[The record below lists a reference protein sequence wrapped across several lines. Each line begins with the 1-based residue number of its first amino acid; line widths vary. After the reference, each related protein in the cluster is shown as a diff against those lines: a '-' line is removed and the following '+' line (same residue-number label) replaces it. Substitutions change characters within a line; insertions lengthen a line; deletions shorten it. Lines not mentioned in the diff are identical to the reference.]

1 MIEKIV
7 SVFKNDTLYDLREE
21 HLIADKVMMILML
34 AHAFVAIFITS
45 SFYET
50 YTIGII
56 SSGIILTIT
65 GVSYITLSGTVWFRL
80 IVATALMFFSAVYI
94 QQHLGRIEMHFHV
107 FIALAILTIYKDLR
121 PLLLGSFVT
130 ILHHFLFN
138 YFQFIN
144 LTIDGDPIRIFSYG
158 CGIEYVYLHGVMVAA
173 EALVLGYIITLSKNQ
188 FLRMKELQE
197 QAEKNH
203 SEAVL
208 AEQAKTEFLANMS
221 HEIRTP
227 MNGIIGFTHLV
238 QQTNLDSDQKRF
250 MGIIESSTKTLLR
263 IVNEVLDFSKLQ
275 SNKVELDLISINPFE
290 EFESSLM
297 IFAPIAQK
305 KEVDFNINIDT
316 TLPECIVV
324 DSLKLK
330 QILTNLVSNA
340 IKFTSSGGKVTVH
353 IKLISSNEN
362 KHYIGFE
369 IEDTGIGIPKDRQ
382 KSIFDA
388 FTQVDSSTTRR
399 FGGTGL
405 GLNISAAYTKLMGGN
420 LKVESIEG
428 QGSNF
433 SFEIEVSSCDPS
445 QPISSLYAKNE
456 IVVSKEV
463 LSIYPMLEDQL
474 NHLNLPFIS
483 FNESK
488 IGSFLKEQ
496 NDQKVLIASSKN
508 FLSEWDNIPSNPKV
522 ILLGVENDT
531 QVNNSSVCFLDQY
544 DYSTSV
550 LYNQLRLFNA
560 ADGTLEQIKGDDTIK
575 FNLNVLVAED
585 YSINQMLIGELLK
598 AYGIKYD
605 IAENGNQAIELAFKN
620 SYDLVFMDINMPEL
634 NGIDATK
641 KLREA
646 FDDTLPIIALTANA
660 AEGDRDYF
668 ISQGMDDYISKPI
681 NPIQLEDVLKKYGS
695 YES

>member
-121 PLLLGSFVT
+121 PMLLGSLVI

-197 QAEKNH
+197 EAEKNH

-297 IFAPIAQK
+297 IFAPIAKK
-305 KEVDFNINIDT
+305 KEVDFNISIDT

-340 IKFTSSGGKVTVH
+340 IKFTSSGGKVTVY

-405 GLNISAAYTKLMGGN
+405 GLNISAAYAKLMGGN

-463 LSIYPMLEDQL
+463 LSIYPMLEEQL

-496 NDQKVLIASSKN
+496 NNQKVLIASSKN
-508 FLSEWDNIPSNPKV
+508 FLSEWDNIPSKPKV

-531 QVNNSSVCFLDQY
+531 QINNSSVCFLDQY

-646 FDDTLPIIALTANA
+646 FDNTLPIIALTANA

>member
-305 KEVDFNINIDT
+305 KR
-316 TLPECIVV
+316 L
-324 DSLKLK
+324 
-330 QILTNLVSNA
+330 IL
-340 IKFTSSGGKVTVH
+340 I
-353 IKLISSNEN
+353 
-362 KHYIGFE
+362 
-369 IEDTGIGIPKDRQ
+369 
-382 KSIFDA
+382 
-388 FTQVDSSTTRR
+388 
-399 FGGTGL
+399 
-405 GLNISAAYTKLMGGN
+405 
-420 LKVESIEG
+420 
-428 QGSNF
+428 
-433 SFEIEVSSCDPS
+433 
-445 QPISSLYAKNE
+445 
-456 IVVSKEV
+456 
-463 LSIYPMLEDQL
+463 
-474 NHLNLPFIS
+474 
-483 FNESK
+483 
-488 IGSFLKEQ
+488 
-496 NDQKVLIASSKN
+496 
-508 FLSEWDNIPSNPKV
+508 
-522 ILLGVENDT
+522 
-531 QVNNSSVCFLDQY
+531 
-544 DYSTSV
+544 
-550 LYNQLRLFNA
+550 
-560 ADGTLEQIKGDDTIK
+560 
-575 FNLNVLVAED
+575 
-585 YSINQMLIGELLK
+585 
-598 AYGIKYD
+598 
-605 IAENGNQAIELAFKN
+605 
-620 SYDLVFMDINMPEL
+620 
-634 NGIDATK
+634 
-641 KLREA
+641 
-646 FDDTLPIIALTANA
+646 
-660 AEGDRDYF
+660 
-668 ISQGMDDYISKPI
+668 
-681 NPIQLEDVLKKYGS
+681 
-695 YES
+695 